1 MVVVIKFH
9 DTLDLNLILLLFSI
23 AHSIKHL
30 KINFIYL
37 LIEIIYFLYL
47 LMMHMSF
54 FFLYMKVMLDGYQQV
69 LSLILAT
76 SLVEKV
82 YVFIEIL
89 LLLLK
94 FILKIA

>member
-1 MVVVIKFH
+1 
-9 DTLDLNLILLLFSI
+9 
-23 AHSIKHL
+23 
-30 KINFIYL
+30 
-37 LIEIIYFLYL
+37 
-47 LMMHMSF
+47 
-54 FFLYMKVMLDGYQQV
+54 MKVMLDGYQQV